1 MAGLNFYQRILNR
14 LSSFHNIDNSMK
26 SPCSVPGKEM
36 NSGDRSWTNEV
47 SVRKLDLLCNH
58 QFAFEF
64 NYYVRNYWKIRL
76 ENCHRYE
83 RLTGCSW
90 DIHIY
95 WVLVKDNMQ
104 IILGHTHLSVS
115 VGIGHI
121 LPWSQIYVISSLGH
135 WYINS
140 TIYMVV

>member
-36 NSGDRSWTNEV
+36 NSGDWSWTNEV

-64 NYYVRNYWKIRL
+64 NYYVRNCWKIRL

-83 RLTGCSW
+83 RLTGYSW
-90 DIHIY
+90 MYIYIGFWSKITCKLSWPHTFICFCRHRAYTPLIPNIRRNKFIRTLIH
-95 WVLVKDNMQ
+95 
-104 IILGHTHLSVS
+104 
-115 VGIGHI
+115 
-121 LPWSQIYVISSLGH
+121 
-135 WYINS
+135 
-140 TIYMVV
+140 

>member
-1 MAGLNFYQRILNR
+1 MAGLNFYQRNLNR

-64 NYYVRNYWKIRL
+64 NYYVRNY
-76 ENCHRYE
+76 
-83 RLTGCSW
+83 
-90 DIHIY
+90 
-95 WVLVKDNMQ
+95 
-104 IILGHTHLSVS
+104 
-115 VGIGHI
+115 
-121 LPWSQIYVISSLGH
+121 
-135 WYINS
+135 
-140 TIYMVV
+140 